1 MGVKCLTGGR
11 LKSAEIATARMVEE
25 MVANKSPKVRDSLAT
40 EELRR
45 LSLVNKMLAE
55 RGKRPK
61 VSREEIRR
69 MRDEGRY

>member
-1 MGVKCLTGGR
+1 
-11 LKSAEIATARMVEE
+11 
-25 MVANKSPKVRDSLAT
+25 MVANKSPKVRDSLAA
-40 EELRR
+40 EEVRR
-45 LSLVNKMLAE
+45 LSLVNKMLSE

>member
-1 MGVKCLTGGR
+1 
-11 LKSAEIATARMVEE
+11 
-25 MVANKSPKVRDSLAT
+25 MVANKSPKVIDTLAT
-40 EELRR
+40 EEVRR

-61 VSREEIRR
+61 LSLEEIRR